1 MPDPVSLAIPAAG
14 AAFANRDDIAKGA
27 AKLSGLLLGKRA
39 NIVVTGL
46 AGSGKSVVADRLA
59 GKHNEKYTPPVQ
71 RSRDVETV
79 KRRWL
84 GARLVLRVIP
94 GQDYAIRRGAV
105 ERWVRG
111 KKPADGV
118 VHVVSNG
125 YASVRDNDTAA
136 VGAWQG
142 IDLAQRRRQTLD
154 QELQDLAAVG
164 TAIAAGQ
171 HTSRKRRP
179 RWLLV
184 VINKVDLFSDPAGL
198 VEAGTHYQAPDGEF
212 QMTLQRIRQE
222 VGLSNLEIDLLPLS
236 AWQADYSWGSESVKS
251 NLQQAQANAML
262 INVLDALAGYVKRSP

>member
-27 AKLSGLLLGKRA
+27 ARLSGLLLGKRA

-142 IDLAQRRRQTLD
+142 VDLAQRRRQTLD